1 MKSKQHKVTTAEYW
15 YLLIQTWHKL
25 YCINKIINKIMFFN
39 NFSDP
44 PGAATLVYEPTRVVK
59 QSSVTLRCSV
69 EDVGRPETTTYH
81 WMRGTYRIQDVTTAN
96 WTIDP
101 VTLETESNFTCMA
114 YNKGGEG
121 ERATVYIDVFGKSK
135 EN

>member
-1 MKSKQHKVTTAEYW
+1 
-15 YLLIQTWHKL
+15 L
-25 YCINKIINKIMFFN
+25 YFINKIINTIIFFN

-44 PGAATLVYEPTRVVK
+44 PGAASLVYEPTRVVK
-59 QSSVTLRCSV
+59 KSSVTLRCSV
-69 EDVGRPETTTYH
+69 DDVGRPETTTYR
-81 WMRGTYRIQDVTTAN
+81 WLRGTHLIQDVTTAN

-101 VTLETESNFTCMA
+101 VTLETESNFTCLA

-121 ERATVYIDVFGKSK
+121 EAATVYIEVFGKSK